1 MSASITTSGILVP
14 VKNRGKENKLIP
26 WSMVKKETIAPAIKH
41 CVNEKYGVD
50 LYIVDKV
57 VEGNRLSEVFKTKRD
72 AFKAVDIFL
81 IQNGREPEL
90 ILKRV

>member
-1 MSASITTSGILVP
+1 
-14 VKNRGKENKLIP
+14 
-26 WSMVKKETIAPAIKH
+26 MVKKETIAPAIKH

-57 VEGNRLSEVFKTKRD
+57 VEGNRLSEVFETKRD
-72 AFKAVDIFL
+72 GKAVDIFL